1 MLTQIHHILEKGSG
15 RINEDTLFIGDD
27 IFGVFDGATSLDNV
41 LYDATKTGGMLASS
55 IACSVF
61 STNCHPL
68 VDLAITANQSI
79 HEKMRFHGVDC
90 TARERLWSTSA
101 AVVRIDKNGIEWL
114 QTGDAFILLIYND
127 HSYRLLSE
135 KKDHDFDTL
144 SAWKQIAAESVLPI
158 YEALKEQLRQT
169 RCGMNRSYGVL
180 NGEKE
185 AEAFLK
191 TGVESFHDVKEI
203 ILATDGLSMPV
214 EKPEKEKNFDLFVE
228 QYLHLGLEGVKDHIR
243 EIEKDDPRCIRYP
256 RFKCH
261 DDIAAI
267 SIRAMH

>member
-1 MLTQIHHILEKGSG
+1 MRTKTQHILEKGSG

-27 IFGVFDGATSLDNV
+27 IFGVFDGATSLDNA
-41 LYDATKTGGMLASS
+41 LYDGTKTGGMLASS

-68 VDLAITANQSI
+68 VDLAITANRSI
-79 HEKMRFHGVDC
+79 HKKMQLHGVDC
-90 TARERLWSTSA
+90 SARERLWSTSA
-101 AVVRIDKNGIEWL
+101 AVVRISEGGIEWL

-127 HSYRLLSE
+127 HTYKLLSE
-135 KKDHDFDTL
+135 KEDHDFPTL
-144 SAWKQIAAESVLPI
+144 SAWKQIAAKSVLPI
-158 YEALKEQLRQT
+158 HEALKERLRQT
-169 RCGMNRSYGVL
+169 RRGMNRSYGVL

-191 TGVESFHDVKEI
+191 TGLESSLGVKDI

-228 QYLHLGLEGVKDHIR
+228 RYLRFGLEGLKDHIR
-243 EIEKDDPRCIRYP
+243 EIEKEDPRCIRYP

-267 SIRAMH
+267 SIQPLH